1 MPAERCR
8 GFEILR
14 CWAEIRTEAARS
26 CSLRPPKHNFPC
38 SHCLHCSPGRLM
50 GQLCISIPD
59 WPPGSDTASTPSPK
73 ILDELRRRAC
83 NTVQTLKRSR
93 VTPQGLGVPNQVQDS
108 AVQVS
113 ASASPL
119 SVLPP
124 AKGLSP
130 CEVKGV
136 G

>member
-1 MPAERCR
+1 
-8 GFEILR
+8 
-14 CWAEIRTEAARS
+14 
-26 CSLRPPKHNFPC
+26 
-38 SHCLHCSPGRLM
+38 M

-93 VTPQGLGVPNQVQDS
+93 VTPQGLGVPNQVQGS
-108 AVQVS
+108 AGIRLRKS
-113 ASASPL
+113 SKRAAT
-119 SVLPP
+119 
-124 AKGLSP
+124 
-130 CEVKGV
+130 CERALTVRSKGV